1 MELEMVKTIAAAG
14 GYIAVGLAAIG
25 STLGCGIAG
34 AAAIGAW
41 KKCYLQDKPAPF
53 LLLAMAG
60 VPLSQTIYGLL
71 MMIFLKGNA
80 ANATPT
86 SWPLYL
92 AIAVFGGLALGMS
105 ALFQGKA
112 AAGGCSAFAETNQGF
127 ANYLMILGV
136 IETCAIFALVFS
148 LLAMQ

>member
-1 MELEMVKTIAAAG
+1 MNFGFLGAAVAMG
-14 GYIAVGLAAIG
+14 IAAIG
-25 STLGCGIAG
+25 SAIGIGIAG
-34 AAAIGAW
+34 SAAIGAW

-60 VPLSQTIYGLL
+60 APLSQTIYGLL

-80 ANATPT
+80 ANATAT

-92 AIAVFGGLALGMS
+92 AIAVFGGLALGTS

-112 AAGGCSAFAETNQGF
+112 AAGGCNAFAETNQGF